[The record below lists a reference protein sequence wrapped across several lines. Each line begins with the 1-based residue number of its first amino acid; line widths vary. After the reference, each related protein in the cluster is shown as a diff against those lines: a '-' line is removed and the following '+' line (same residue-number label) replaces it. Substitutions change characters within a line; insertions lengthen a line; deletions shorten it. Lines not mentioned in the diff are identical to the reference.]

1 MPEPGGQGLKIFA
14 DPLTLS
20 QPGSADYAYYSPPLQ
35 IFRPSDIPARLTN
48 YATQLSRPLTKDA
61 SELLCYKILT
71 RRF

>member
-1 MPEPGGQGLKIFA
+1 MPESGGQGLQIFA
-14 DPLTLS
+14 DPLTLF
-20 QPGSADYAYYSPPLQ
+20 QPRRVDYAYCSPPQ